1 MHNPEHLGRNIR
13 SCRRARHLTQAA
25 LAAKL
30 FVSPQNISKWE
41 NAQSSPDVANL
52 CALADAL
59 GVSVDQLLGGET
71 RENGRVMIGIDGGG
85 TKTEFCL
92 FNERGE
98 ILGRELLAGTNPNVY
113 GMDKTQKTLKAGID
127 ALMARNAD
135 VCGIFAGVAGC
146 GIDRHRRAVTA
157 FLKKTYPGVKIEVFN
172 DTYNVIYS
180 TPYHENCIMAIM
192 GTGSVVCVKKGDTF
206 ARLGGWGYLF
216 DRGCSGFDL
225 GRDAVSAALADEDRV
240 GEPTLIT
247 GMLREK
253 IGMDGG
259 VFDNIGTIYGA
270 SKEVIASYSRIVF
283 DAYDKGDKVAGE
295 ILRENMENLLHLLR
309 RAETLYNGG
318 NLVILAGG
326 LTNHREVLLH
336 FLEKS
341 GEFRFV
347 FPDLPPI
354 LGACVYCMRMFEEPC
369 ETFIQSFTKDYEQ
382 IKGEDHAEN
391 GNEEPEHHAL

>member
-1 MHNPEHLGRNIR
+1 MHNPELLGQNIR
-13 SCRRARHLTQAA
+13 SYRRALGLTQAK

-41 NAQSSPDVANL
+41 NGQSSPDVTNL

-59 GVSVDQLLGGET
+59 GVSVDRLLGGSKESDA
-71 RENGRVMIGIDGGG
+71 RVMIGIDGGG

-113 GMDKTQKTLKAGID
+113 GIEKTQATLKRGID
-127 ALMARNAD
+127 ALMLRNGN
-135 VCGIFAGVAGC
+135 VCGIFAGIAGC

-157 FLKKTYPGVKIEVFN
+157 FLKKTYPGVRIDVFN

-206 ARLGGWGYLF
+206 VRLGGWGYLF

-225 GRDAVSAALADEDRV
+225 GRDAISAALADEDRV
-240 GEPTLIT
+240 GEPTCIT
-247 GMLREK
+247 AMVREK
-253 IGMDGG
+253 IGADGG

-270 SKEVIASYSRIVF
+270 PKEVIASYSRVVF
-283 DAYDKGDKVAGE
+283 EAYERGDKVAYE
-295 ILRENMENLLHLLR
+295 ILEENMENLLHLLR

-326 LTNHREVLLH
+326 LTNHREVLMH
-336 FLEKS
+336 FLGRT
-341 GEFRFV
+341 GEFEFV

-354 LGACVYCMRMFEEPC
+354 LGACVYCMRMFAEPGEE
-369 ETFIQSFTKDYEQ
+369 FNVNFTRDYQQ